1 MKKTRF
7 LVSCLVL
14 FGVLLL
20 AWKLTHAG
28 QWYTEGMLALAS
40 LIGPALHGWV
50 LQPAVQGATAP
61 VWVQGTHRVDLT
73 IQFDALAVGLVPL
86 LALIAATPGL
96 GLRRRA
102 TLMLVGAALNF
113 VVDAVI
119 LALFPLLVFYQNAFT
134 DVVGTF
140 LGLIAFVGAP
150 VIIWFAL
157 TFRELQKTLPSLRP
171 RIAAAKS

>member
-1 MKKTRF
+1 MKKARF
-7 LVSCLVL
+7 LLSCLVV
-14 FGVLLL
+14 FGVLLI
-20 AWKLTHAG
+20 AWKLTDAG
-28 QWYTEGMLALAS
+28 QWYTQGMLALAS

-50 LQPAVQGATAP
+50 LQPAIHGGSAP
-61 VWVQGTHRVDLT
+61 AWVQGTHRVDLT

-86 LALIAATPGL
+86 LALIAVTPGL

-102 TLMLVGAALNF
+102 SLMLVGATLNF
-113 VVDAVI
+113 LVDAVI

-140 LGLIAFVGAP
+140 LGLVVFVGAP

-157 TFRELQKTLPSLRP
+157 TFRELQETLPSLRA
-171 RIAAAKS
+171 RSAAAKS